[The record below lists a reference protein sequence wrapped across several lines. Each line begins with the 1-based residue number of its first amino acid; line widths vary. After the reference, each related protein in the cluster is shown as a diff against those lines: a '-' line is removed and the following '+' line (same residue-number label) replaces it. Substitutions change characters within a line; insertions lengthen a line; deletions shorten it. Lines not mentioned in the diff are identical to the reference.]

1 MKYWWIGF
9 LCFCFSIM
17 PIHAEAE
24 LTLQAPAIYLMEY
37 STGKVLYE
45 KNATEKYYPASM
57 TKMMCLILIYEALHE
72 GQLKMEEL
80 VTVSE
85 NAASMGGSQ
94 IYLEVNEQMSVADLL
109 KAICIAS
116 ANDAMVAM
124 AEKVGGSVSRFVS
137 MMNEKA
143 QELKL
148 ENTHFMNTT
157 GLHDENHYSC
167 AKDMA
172 LIGQE
177 LIRVGKEEMLA
188 ITSTYDAY
196 VRENSANPFWLVNTN
211 KLIQTVEGVDG
222 LKTGFTQEAKSC
234 ITLSAKRNDIRL
246 ISVVMHENDSK
257 IRNAESKQLIE
268 YGFSKVKYESIF
280 EINDSYETLHLK
292 LAKPQEVELIFL
304 EKVGAIVVDDEA
316 VTIEKM
322 TLKLQELPYEA
333 GKKIGELH
341 ILWSD
346 QTSTQVALGVRQDI
360 GSLSYFDLVL
370 SSFHSLLA

>member
-57 TKMMCLILIYEALHE
+57 TKMMGLILIYEALHE